1 MENPSNQE
9 IVDRAHQASRLLED
23 PTLQKAFAGVRE
35 ALVQRIE
42 ASALGDSESHHSF
55 AQQLQ
60 ALREVHR
67 QLHKW
72 IAEKEL
78 LDARAK
84 LRT

>member
-1 MENPSNQE
+1 MTPQE
-9 IVDRAHQASRLLED
+9 VLDRAHEASRLLDD

-42 ASALGDSESHHSF
+42 ASAIGDAESHHSF

-60 ALREVHR
+60 ALREIHR

-72 IAEKEL
+72 IADGQLEV
-78 LDARAK
+78 ARAK
-84 LRT
+84 QR